1 MLRKIVPILLI
12 ACLSPPEQSYSQTQ
26 TISRL
31 LVDKGLA
38 RINNDLRKRVV
49 ADVVLTDEDYSDKEA
64 YTQNKPK
71 SSKTGKRT
79 ITGRPKLDRM
89 NIDDLYQAFSTRF
102 DFYIDDN
109 DSTATIDGIQY
120 VAIRYKPK
128 PNLRFRNATDQFVN
142 RLKGSVY
149 INLDNFQ
156 ITRIE
161 GEIDYHFDFDYRI
174 IGLIPIDIDVYEF
187 RFYVEYEIFNDI
199 VIEKSL
205 GGMADYEVRSRGIE
219 NHTYTLSNYRIR

>member
-1 MLRKIVPILLI
+1 MLLI
-12 ACLSPPEQSYSQTQ
+12 ACLSPPNQSSSQTQ

-49 ADVVLTDEDYSDKEA
+49 ADVILTDEDYINKEA
-64 YTQNKPK
+64 YVQNKPK
-71 SSKTGKRT
+71 SSKIGKKT

-89 NIDDLYQAFSTRF
+89 NIDDLYQAFATRF
-102 DFYIDDN
+102 DFYIDDDN
-109 DSTATIDGIQY
+109 STTTIDGIQY
-120 VAIRYKPK
+120 ITIKYRPK
-128 PNLRFRNATDQFVN
+128 PNLRFRNATDEFIN
-142 RLKGSVY
+142 RLSGSLY

-156 ITRIE
+156 IARIE
-161 GEIDYHFDFDYRI
+161 GEVGYHFDFDYRI

-187 RFYVEYEIFNDI
+187 KFYVEYTVFNDI

-219 NHTYTLSNYRIR
+219 NHTYILDNYRIR